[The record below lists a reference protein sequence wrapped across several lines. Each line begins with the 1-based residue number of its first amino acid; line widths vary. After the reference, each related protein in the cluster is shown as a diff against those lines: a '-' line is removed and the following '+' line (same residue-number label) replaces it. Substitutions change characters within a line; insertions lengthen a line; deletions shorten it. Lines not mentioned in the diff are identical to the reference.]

1 MKKKTA
7 FKIISISLPF
17 LLILFIELILRASG
31 YGENYQ
37 LFKTL
42 KVKDRPEYLV
52 MNSDVS
58 KKYFKNEGFKSDNQS
73 DLFLK
78 TKTDSTFR
86 IFVQGAS
93 TVVGFPFYHG
103 GSFPRMLKHR
113 LSQTFPNKNIEIINT
128 GITAVNSYT
137 LVDLTNEIIE
147 QKPDLV
153 LIYAGHNE
161 YYGALGVG
169 SSSSIGSHPIIVR
182 SYLFLKKFRFFQLL
196 DNSYSKIFSHSKN
209 TPKIG
214 ETNLM
219 EVMAREQ
226 RIPYNSEVYQAGINQ
241 FKDNLEKILNKYK
254 KNNIPVILSTI
265 VSNEKDIK
273 PFKSDSINNKKMFLK
288 NLKTNNIEANKV
300 AQNNALAAYK
310 LGTYYVKKNQDSAK
324 KYLHLAKELDY
335 LRFRAP
341 EKINDVIVNLAEKYS
356 YSLIDMKATF
366 LSHSPDGTIGNELLT
381 EHLHPNIEGYFIMA
395 DAFYNKIKELDVLKN
410 WDNYM
415 TYNEAFQDIPTTDI
429 DSIKGKLI
437 IADLK
442 RSWPYV
448 MNMSG
453 RLPRSSYYAI
463 TNPTYEEKKAMTI
476 YMNQPQWKNVMI
488 EAFGTYERTKAYNKA
503 LRVAQSLIFEYPE
516 QADGYLEAG
525 TMCLKMEDPERA
537 VYYFIKYNQLDKTST
552 SAKQLSEVYIA
563 LNKIDLAQKTL
574 LKAQKQGINDE
585 ELNKM
590 LKDITERMN

>member
-1 MKKKTA
+1 MKKKNV

-17 LLILFIELILRASG
+17 LLILMIELILRLSG

-42 KVKDRPEYLV
+42 KIKDRPEYLV
-52 MNSDVS
+52 MNSEVS
-58 KKYFKNEGFKSDNQS
+58 KKYFNNEGFNSDNQS
-73 DLFLK
+73 DIFLK

-86 IFVQGAS
+86 VFVQGAS
-93 TVVGFPFYHG
+93 TVVGFPYYRG

-137 LVDLTNEIIE
+137 LWDLTDEIIE

-153 LIYAGHNE
+153 LFYAGHNE

-196 DNSYSKIFSHSKN
+196 DNSYSKIFSKKTK
-209 TPKIG
+209 TPKVG

-219 EVMAREQ
+219 EVMAKEQ
-226 RIPYNSEVYQAGINQ
+226 RIPYNSEVYEAGINQ
-241 FKDNLEKILNKYK
+241 FENNLDKILNTYK
-254 KNNIPVILSTI
+254 KYNIPVIISTI

-273 PFKSDSINNKKMFLK
+273 PFISDSINNEKKFLK
-288 NLKTNNIEANKV
+288 NLEENNIEANKV
-300 AQNNALAAYK
+300 AKNNALAAYK
-310 LGTYYVKKNQDSAK
+310 LGRHYLKKNQDTAK
-324 KYLHLAKELDY
+324 KHLHIAKELDY

-341 EKINDVIVNLAEKYS
+341 ERINDVISNLSKKHNFP
-356 YSLIDMKATF
+356 LIDMKKAF
-366 LSHSPDGTIGNELLT
+366 ISHSPDDIIGNELLT

-395 DAFYNKIKELDVLKN
+395 DAFYNKIKELNYLKN
-410 WDNYM
+410 WSNYIP
-415 TYNEAFQDIPTTDI
+415 YSEAFEDIPTTDI

-442 RSWPYV
+442 KSWPYV

-453 RLPRSSYYAI
+453 SLPKSTYYDI
-463 TNPTYEEKKAMTI
+463 TNPTYEEKKAMSI

-488 EAFGTYERTKAYNKA
+488 EAYETYKRTKKYSKA
-503 LRVAQSLIFEYPE
+503 LRIAQSLIFEYPE

-525 TMCLKMEDPERA
+525 TICLKMEDPKRA
-537 VYYFIKYNQLDKTST
+537 VYYFIKYNQLDKTSA
-552 SAKQLSEVYIA
+552 SAKQLAKVYMT
-563 LNKIDLAQKTL
+563 LNKLNLAQKTIFEA
-574 LKAQKQGINDE
+574 KKSG
-585 ELNKM
+585 
-590 LKDITERMN
+590 LKDTDLDNLLQNITDRIN